1 MRSNMGS
8 TACYNCL
15 RFLVVTV
22 SLLVVIAALCM
33 VTGITWVVVN
43 TQAGQGSYTD
53 MLVMLVGGG
62 TVVLIASLG
71 CCGALTQ
78 ARWMVAIFCIS
89 LMVMLVGQVMLVVM
103 LAFQVQGHFF
113 EEYQI

>member
-1 MRSNMGS
+1 MRINVAS

-22 SLLVVIAALCM
+22 SLLVLIAALCM
-33 VTGITWVVVN
+33 VNGITRVVVN
-43 TQAGQGSYTD
+43 IQASKCCYTYMVF
-53 MLVMLVGGG
+53 MLVFGG

-78 ARWMVAIFCIS
+78 TRWMVAIFCIY
-89 LMVMLVGQVMLVVM
+89 LMAMMVGQFTLVVM
-103 LAFQVQGHFF
+103 LAFQVQLHSLK
-113 EEYQI
+113 